1 MQVLVDNETLI
12 IDGNEMGCDNS
23 AALLSWSLRRSH
35 DRRLAQVGTPNG
47 GFDAA
52 IIAFDLRI
60 DLLADTVWLELTRG
74 MEIDIQGY
82 EPLTGSRIPLR
93 ASIARLLRSRVLD
106 HTYRLP
112 Q

>member
-1 MQVLVDNETLI
+1 MEVLVDNETLV
-12 IDGNEMGCDNS
+12 IDGNEFGYDDS

-35 DRRLAQVGTPNG
+35 DRRLAQVETSNG
-47 GFDAA
+47 GSDAS

-74 MEIDIQGY
+74 MTIDIVAYQ
-82 EPLTGSRIPLR
+82 PLSGSPIPLR
-93 ASIARLLRSRVLD
+93 TRIARLLRTRVLD
-106 HTYRLP
+106 HAYRLP